1 MKTKQIDQL
10 KRARTGL
17 RGWMKRDFDAV
28 RKMIESDSPEIAR
41 VEEKLDSIVT
51 RLQKA
56 EDLQM
61 EIEKLL
67 DDDSQVGD
75 EVDAQGP
82 WFDMVRERIH
92 DVKLWLKNSQKQNT
106 SEKPEPIAPSPKH
119 TSSAPKM
126 KLPKPTLGNSRAVC
140 WTGQNFGTF
149 SE

>member
-1 MKTKQIDQL
+1 M
-10 KRARTGL
+10 
-17 RGWMKRDFDAV
+17 V
-28 RKMIESDSPEIAR
+28 ESDSPEIAR

-67 DDDSQVGD
+67 DDDSQVVD

-92 DVKLWLKNSQKQNT
+92 EVKLWLKNSQKQNT
-106 SEKPEPIAPSPKH
+106 SEQPEPIAPSPKH

-126 KLPKPTLGNSRAVC
+126 KLPKTDLRKFSGDVLDWPEFWDIFRVAIHDNVEIPTVQKFVYLKSLL
-140 WTGQNFGTF
+140 
-149 SE
+149 

>member
-1 MKTKQIDQL
+1 
-10 KRARTGL
+10 
-17 RGWMKRDFDAV
+17 
-28 RKMIESDSPEIAR
+28 MIESDSPEIAR

-51 RLQKA
+51 KLQKA

-67 DDDSQVGD
+67 DDDLQVED

-92 DVKLWLKNSQKQNT
+92 NVKLWLKNSQKQNT
-106 SEKPEPIAPSPKH
+106 SEKPEPIVPSPKH

-126 KLPKPTLGNSRAVC
+126 KLPKTDLRKFSGDVLDWPEF
-140 WTGQNFGTF
+140 WTF